1 MCPAT
6 IRDIDKSECFAY
18 ELIPGQHKGNQKD
31 ISVGAPGPVH
41 PQLEEAGGLG
51 GGRL

>member
-6 IRDIDKSECFAY
+6 IRDIDESECFAY

-31 ISVGAPGPVH
+31 IFVH